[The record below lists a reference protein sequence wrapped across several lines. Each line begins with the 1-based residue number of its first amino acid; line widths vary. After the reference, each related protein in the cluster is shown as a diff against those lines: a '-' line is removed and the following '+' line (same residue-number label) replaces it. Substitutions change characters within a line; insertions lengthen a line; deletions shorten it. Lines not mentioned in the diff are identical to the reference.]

1 MKVILLDHY
10 DSFTG
15 NVQAWLEKADFDVQV
30 LAYDSPQVKTIHF
43 DCPVV
48 IGPGPKAPQ
57 DVKESL
63 DFCERAMKRVSVFG
77 VCLGH
82 QIICSMAGLSII
94 KSREPHHGSRRR
106 IELVGK
112 SVLFRDFPSFF
123 YAATYNSL
131 VGTGEVEVPWK
142 VTARNSFGEIEAIE
156 NLAKFGVFGVQFHP
170 ESFLSEHAAEILFNW
185 RKYLESQTLSK
196 TIQ

>member
-15 NVQAWLEKADFDVQV
+15 NVQVWLEKAKFEVQV
-30 LAYDSPQVKTIHF
+30 LAFDCPEVRNFKF

-48 IGPGPKAPQ
+48 IGPGPKSPH
-57 DVKESL
+57 DVPESIDL
-63 DFCERAMKRVSVFG
+63 CRRAMTKVSVLG

-82 QIICSMAGLSII
+82 QIICNIAGLSIV
-94 KSREPHHGSRRR
+94 KSIEPHHGAKRR
-106 IELVGK
+106 IDVVGQ
-112 SVLFRDFPSFF
+112 SVLFAGSPPFF

-131 VGTGEVEVPWK
+131 VGSGEVKDPWK

-156 NLAKFGVFGVQFHP
+156 SLGHFGVFGVQFHP
-170 ESFLSEHAAEILFNW
+170 ESFLSEYAMEILVNW
-185 RKYLESQTLSK
+185 RRYLESERK
-196 TIQ
+196 I